1 MIYSTANNERHSMK
15 TKKTDSTLEQAK
27 KLFAPLKV
35 KSSRHGI
42 VVELPR
48 KEMPKGVPRTMKYG
62 KEIHN
67 QYNKK
72 SVFFWCLHCERVYR
86 QGECREIDGL
96 QYCPY
101 EGCNGDTFMDAWPW
115 EKIRECDPSYPVIPE
130 EGKRYPMYPEK
141 GKRAKVKK

>member
-1 MIYSTANNERHSMK
+1 MK
-15 TKKTDSTLEQAK
+15 TMKTDSTLEQAK

-35 KSSRHGI
+35 KRSKYGI

-62 KEIHN
+62 KKIHN
-67 QYNKK
+67 QWNKK

-101 EGCNGDTFMDAWPW
+101 EGCNGDTVMDAWPW
-115 EKIRECDPSYPVIPE
+115 EEIRKCDPSYPVIPD

-141 GKRAKVKK
+141 GKSAKVKK